1 MKLHLWIYYRNRTHK
16 HYHRK
21 NLQLIHSY
29 VYMYFYILWNNYF
42 LTHKLKEK
50 KKRRQKRVSPEVF
63 EQEVIPSEKIKA
75 IKEDVY
81 LSVRL
86 FKEELNEMW
95 VVRRKRRAQYY
106 KSGVGKLQSTAQIQ
120 STTYLLFFQSVQLV
134 FKDTSLF
141 TFILICL

>member
-1 MKLHLWIYYRNRTHK
+1 M
-16 HYHRK
+16 
-21 NLQLIHSY
+21 
-29 VYMYFYILWNNYF
+29 
-42 LTHKLKEK
+42 
-50 KKRRQKRVSPEVF
+50 SPEVF

-106 KSGVGKLQSTAQIQ
+106 KSGVGKLQSIAQIQ